1 MTQGFESDSS
11 KAKVTIYTDEVKKL
25 LKKYKKIKK
34 YMKSPMYTLKVMEGN
49 EKIVSE
55 LLEETDEENQQST
68 DEKIEE

>member
-1 MTQGFESDSS
+1 MTQGFESDNS